1 MFWTVRHSAKH
12 GPLLEP
18 ASQEAFDWLAKQ
30 KTGAEFYMQKPKS
43 VRSVAQH
50 NKCMAMLRRAHN
62 NWPETL
68 EAQNFDDFVDTIKMF
83 CGEYT
88 IVLDFKGRPCARK
101 VNSISFSS
109 MDGDRFNRFFDT
121 ALALCARVIGCDE
134 EDLLSEG

>member
-1 MFWTVRHSAKH
+1 MFWTVHHTPS
-12 GPLLEP
+12 GPVLLP
-18 ASQEAFDWLAKQ
+18 ACQEAWDWLAKQ
-30 KTGAEFYMQKPKS
+30 KEKSEFRMMKPKS

-50 NKCMAMLRRAHN
+50 RKCMAMLHRAHN

-68 EAQNFDDFVDTIKMF
+68 ETQNFDDFVDTIKMF

-109 MDGDRFNRFFDT
+109 MDGDRFNKFFDT

>member
-30 KTGAEFYMQKPKS
+30 KSNAEFYMPKPKS

-50 NKCMAMLRRAHN
+50 NKCMAMLHRAHD
-62 NWPETL
+62 NWPEHL
-68 EAQNFDDFVDTIKMF
+68 DAGSFDAFVNRVKIL
-83 CGEYT
+83 CGEYEE
-88 IVLDFKGRPCARK
+88 VMDFEGNPLCRK